1 MSSYVSTVTIS
12 DQEWMNI
19 QRKISD
25 TEIYVVRKR
34 EEAERLHVE
43 ANKRELELQ
52 KMREAANKAVDSAF
66 QMLQGSYKQS
76 LLDLGYE
83 MKNDVLRN
91 TDSFNGQI
99 EALRKEVNE
108 NSRLTKQASI
118 YVSNLSKEISQKL
131 NALIASGEKASIQ
144 ANTYIVNLEKIV
156 CEIEKLN
163 PDVFEPKTHWEISR
177 LFEQVESNIESGC
190 YQAALINSQYGIGK
204 ASELLTK
211 LIVQNEMYDNNFIK
225 ALDEADN
232 LKTKIDA
239 FDSKAEGAIAFEID
253 GEKLEYE
260 YDISHWSEGAFESI
274 KAEFNHIYKQII
286 EAKEQRISIEAL
298 NAFIK
303 AIEGLKIR
311 LEECDINA
319 RKELLGSVQAQETAG
334 RLCDS
339 LLENNWELEEYG
351 FDEDDDRNPYKMT
364 YKDGSGNQIA
374 IVVSPGV
381 SAEKPDVFLEAFT
394 EEEAHS
400 EIIKNKI
407 QSTLPDEC
415 VDVESTV
422 HLNDCQNN
430 SDTNSFIHNT
440 IKKAKATNKARRE
453 KRFQ

>member
-34 EEAERLHVE
+34 EEAERLRAE

-52 KMREAANKAVDSAF
+52 EMREATNKAVDSAF
-66 QMLQGSYKQS
+66 QMLQGTYTQS
-76 LLDLGYE
+76 LLDLGNE
-83 MKNDVLRN
+83 MRCDVQRMA
-91 TDSFNGQI
+91 DSFNGQI
-99 EALRKEVNE
+99 EALRNEVSE

-118 YVSNLSKEISQKL
+118 YVSDLSKEISQKL
-131 NALIASGEKASIQ
+131 NALIASGEKTSTQ
-144 ANTYIVNLEKIV
+144 ANTYIVNLKKIV
-156 CEIEKLN
+156 YEIEKLN

-177 LFEQVESNIESGC
+177 LLEQAKDNIKSGC

-211 LIVQNEMYDNNFIK
+211 LIVQNELYDNSLLK
-225 ALDEADN
+225 ALVEADS

-239 FDSKAEGAIAFEID
+239 FDTKAEGAIAFDVD

-260 YDISHWSEGAFESI
+260 YDISHWSEGAFDSI

-286 EAKEQRISIEAL
+286 EAKEQKISIEVL

-303 AIEGLKIR
+303 AIEDLKIR
-311 LEECDINA
+311 LEECDMNA

-339 LLENNWELEEYG
+339 LLANNWELEEYG

-364 YKDGSGNQIA
+364 YKDGAGNQIA
-374 IVVSPGV
+374 IVVSPGS
-381 SAEKPDVFLEAFT
+381 SADKPDVFLEAFT

-400 EIIKNKI
+400 EIIKKKI
-407 QSTLPDEC
+407 QSTLPDEG
-415 VDVESTV
+415 VGVESTV

-430 SDTNSFIHNT
+430 SDSNSFIHNT